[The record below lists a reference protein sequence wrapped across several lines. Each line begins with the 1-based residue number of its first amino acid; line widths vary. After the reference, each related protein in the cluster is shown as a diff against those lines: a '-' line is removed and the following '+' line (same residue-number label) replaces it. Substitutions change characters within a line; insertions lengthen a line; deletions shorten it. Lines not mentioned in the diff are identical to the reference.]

1 MFAKTPIIAN
11 KISPLF
17 SPRAIRV
24 APRPQRQA
32 GSQIDRAGDHAP
44 AIMRARAGAEKS
56 ALFGGFSHL

>member
-1 MFAKTPIIAN
+1 MFAKTAIIAN
-11 KISPLF
+11 SFSPIF

-24 APRPQRQA
+24 ARHPQGQA
-32 GSQIDRAGDHAP
+32 GTPKDRAGDHAP